1 MIQIKTCTCNSSVNS
16 PYVLSIRHSH
26 TSGSYIVY
34 VRTIVYYIACVY
46 LRGESECMYTYVYTS
61 VLLLY
66 LLTNYHPHT
75 LTPSHPHTL
84 TQYPSVTL
92 YPPHYDAVS
101 SFAIHNNLLFSACG
115 RSFKQWDTD
124 ERQLK
129 QVNSTNTDHM
139 SRMLTNSQHIYHNKE
154 VL

>member
-1 MIQIKTCTCNSSVNS
+1 MFIHQALA
-16 PYVLSIRHSH
+16 YV
-26 TSGSYIVY
+26 SGSYIVY
-34 VRTIVYYIACVY
+34 VHTIVYYIACVY
-46 LRGESECMYTYVYTS
+46 LRGESECMYTYVVPLFSCCTFLQTVTHS
-61 VLLLY
+61 PS
-66 LLTNYHPHT
+66 HPHA

-129 QVNSTNTDHM
+129 QVRSTNTHF
-139 SRMLTNSQHIYHNKE
+139 TV
-154 VL
+154 VLRIS